1 MRSTTIMLAFVL
13 VVFLGWVEAQA
24 GPPASTPVAPFA
36 PTNAQPCPAIA
47 GCDTPLMKQFDLYHD
62 MPFKL
67 LARDR
72 EAKKWDKEFALKESV
87 KLIQSM
93 SIPCEP
99 VEAEQAGGGKV
110 EIQGRMLQVSVYEA
124 GCKSGTGYFLVSQ
137 PPQQPVAI
145 SCFAAEAARA
155 ADLAKGVAPD
165 GFTCELSGRRDT
177 RLMASSVLKGAGTPC
192 DVNDYRWV
200 GVSYKTGMEFSEV
213 ACAGGQGYVI
223 EVPRTSVAEQLAIVG
238 CQDAVQQ
245 GILCSLTSV
254 TKPVTLQTLREAI
267 KEHGV
272 ECEPAQTRYVG
283 REGQG
288 RRYVVE
294 MQCPQQPKGLVA
306 FIPVGDNTKPFET
319 VDCATA
325 ATRSAVQCELT
336 AKQ

>member
-1 MRSTTIMLAFVL
+1 MRSTTIVL
-13 VVFLGWVEAQA
+13 VLVFGVFLGWGAAQA
-24 GPPASTPVAPFA
+24 GPPASSPISPFA
-36 PTNAQPCPAIA
+36 PNNSMFCPAGA
-47 GCDTPLMKQFDLYHD
+47 SCDTALMRQFKLYHD

-67 LARDR
+67 LERDR
-72 EAKKWDKEFALKESV
+72 EAKKWNKEFALQEST
-87 KLIQSM
+87 KLIQAM
-93 SIPCEP
+93 SVPCEP

-110 EIQGRMLQVSVYEA
+110 DVNGHMLQVSVFEA
-124 GCKSGTGYFLVSQ
+124 GCKSGTGNFLDSQ
-137 PPQQPVAI
+137 PPQQPVAL

-177 RLMASSVLKGAGTPC
+177 KLMAAAVLKEAGTSC

-213 ACAGGQGYVI
+213 ACAGGQGFVI

-267 KEHGV
+267 KEHAV
-272 ECEPAQTRYVG
+272 DCEPAQVRYVG

-306 FIPVGDNTKPFET
+306 FIPLGDNTKPFET

>member
-1 MRSTTIMLAFVL
+1 MRFTIIALAF
-13 VVFLGWVEAQA
+13 VVFLGWIA
-24 GPPASTPVAPFA
+24 GSRAASSPVSPFTPMDATACKV
-36 PTNAQPCPAIA
+36 A
-47 GCDTPLMKQFDLYHD
+47 GCDTLLMRQFKYYHD

-67 LARDR
+67 LDRDR

-87 KLIQSM
+87 KLIREM
-93 SIPCEP
+93 SVPCEP
-99 VEAEQAGGGKV
+99 VEAEQVGGGVV
-110 EIQGRMLQVSVYEA
+110 EIGGRMLQVKVYEA
-124 GCKSGTGYFLVSQ
+124 GCRSGTGYFLVSQ
-137 PPQQPVAI
+137 PPQPPVAI
-145 SCFAAEAARA
+145 SCFAAESARA

-165 GFTCELSGRRDT
+165 GFTCELSGRQNT
-177 RLMASSVLKGAGTPC
+177 KLMAASVLKEAGTVC
-192 DVNDYRWV
+192 DVNNYRWM

-213 ACAGGQGYVI
+213 SCTGGQGYVI
-223 EVPRTSVAEQLAIVG
+223 EVPRTSGAEQLAIVG

-254 TKPVTLQTLREAI
+254 TKPVTLQTLRDAI
-267 KEHGV
+267 KEHTV
-272 ECEPAQTRYVG
+272 DCEPAQIRYVG

-306 FIPVGDNTKPFET
+306 FIPIGDNTKPFET

-325 ATRSAVQCELT
+325 ATQSAVKCELT